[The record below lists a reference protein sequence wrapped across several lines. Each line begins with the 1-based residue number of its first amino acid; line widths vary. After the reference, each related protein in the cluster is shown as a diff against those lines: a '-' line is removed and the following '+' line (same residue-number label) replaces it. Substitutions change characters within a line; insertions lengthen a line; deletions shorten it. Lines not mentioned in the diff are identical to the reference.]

1 MSKASAAKRLR
12 DFDAFSLLGRVV
24 VRVPWLVIAAW
35 IVLVVVLTMAF
46 PPLTKVVE
54 GQTMQPL
61 PPQAMA
67 AGRADGQGFR

>member
-24 VRVPWLVIAAW
+24 VRFPWLVIAAW
-35 IVLVVVLTMAF
+35 IVLLMVLSTAF
-46 PPLTKVVE
+46 APLTKIVE
-54 GQTMQPL
+54 GQTMQAL

-67 AGRADGQGFR
+67 AEHP